1 MSTGPL
7 VAIAH
12 LKKITSHVILAKSAE
27 NPSIWSDDDSD
38 NNNDEDSVNNN
49 YVQGESHHASI
60 DWTKTKAVEG
70 GSGKGGL
77 QLDVGI
83 PAKMLLQGS
92 HKLAVLVALVNDLAH
107 RGHKTL
113 VFSQSVRM
121 LHLIAHCLDY
131 REGLV
136 E

>member
-12 LKKITSHVILAKSAE
+12 LKKITSHVILAESAE
-27 NPSIWSDDDSD
+27 NPSVRSDDDSINNADD
-38 NNNDEDSVNNN
+38 NSVKCSDIPEGTHLAP
-49 YVQGESHHASI
+49 V

-92 HKLAVLVALVNDLAH
+92 HKLAVLVALVNDLAC

-131 REGLV
+131 HQGLV

>member
-7 VAIAH
+7 VAIGH
-12 LKKITSHVILAKSAE
+12 LKKITSHAILAAKETTSTC
-27 NPSIWSDDDSD
+27 NDNDSD
-38 NNNDEDSVNNN
+38 SSNDEESANNGDFP
-49 YVQGESHHASI
+49 VEAHRATV
-60 DWTKTKAVEG
+60 DWTKTKVVVG

-83 PAKMLLQGS
+83 PATVLLQGS
-92 HKLAVLVALVNDLAH
+92 HKLAVLVALVNDLAR

-121 LHLIAHCLDY
+121 LHLIAHCLDH
-131 REGLV
+131 RQGLV